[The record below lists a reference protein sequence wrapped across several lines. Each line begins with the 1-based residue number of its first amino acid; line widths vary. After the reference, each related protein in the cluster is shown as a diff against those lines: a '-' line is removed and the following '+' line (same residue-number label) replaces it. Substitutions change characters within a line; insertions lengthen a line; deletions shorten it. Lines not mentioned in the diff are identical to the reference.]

1 MQLASWNACTKDAR
15 FIARGGGGGG
25 GVGVG
30 ENFFFDKCVGENCMH
45 IMMENLGPCGTQG
58 FNVCMQLVPWQNLYR

>member
-1 MQLASWNACTKDAR
+1 MHVQKMPGSLQGVGW
-15 FIARGGGGGG
+15 GGWGG

>member
-1 MQLASWNACTKDAR
+1 VWER
-15 FIARGGGGGG
+15 I
-25 GVGVG
+25 
-30 ENFFFDKCVGENCMH
+30 FFFDKCVGENCMH